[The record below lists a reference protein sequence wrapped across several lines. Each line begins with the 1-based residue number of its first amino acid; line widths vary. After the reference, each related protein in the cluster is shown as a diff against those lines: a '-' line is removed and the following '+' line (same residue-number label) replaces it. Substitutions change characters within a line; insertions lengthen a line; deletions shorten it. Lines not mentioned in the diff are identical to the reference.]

1 MLVVIVQ
8 LVCAMWRLDVVGQHL
23 TLQPQYKKTLL
34 YVQGGNI
41 IGGPANK
48 KKADYYG
55 LDDMKTA
62 LDKDFKNTDEYIKNW
77 KLSLLYVLKCGKVN
91 LI

>member
-1 MLVVIVQ
+1 MLVAPVQ

-23 TLQPQYKKTLL
+23 TLQPQYKKKLL
-34 YVQGGNI
+34 YFRGGNI

-55 LDDMKTA
+55 QDDMKTA
-62 LDKDFKNTDEYIKNW
+62 LYEDFKNTDEYIKKPEI
-77 KLSLLYVLKCGKVN
+77 KLVVCTRMR
-91 LI
+91 

>member
-1 MLVVIVQ
+1 MLVVLVQ

-62 LDKDFKNTDEYIKNW
+62 LDKDFKNTDEYIK
-77 KLSLLYVLKCGKVN
+77 KLEIKLVVCTRMR
-91 LI
+91 